1 MLQPGLRM
9 VILSDCVRCSCFGQN
24 EATESTFG
32 FVLPTEGKFSDEFM
46 AQITVPL
53 PYGFVGFGIANGTE
67 IPPHTLTGLMT
78 RFTVQGQVVGTL
90 QTAMLVQQTALSA
103 DNSQLVPNA
112 SGGLVSLSSLSTWN
126 ATAPTFIFRCQNCS
140 LANTATPVE
149 EAFNLVLFQSYEL
162 PEYPAP
168 DALNAS
174 LTKAEVTI
182 SGFTVGNIR
191 AFRNGDYGLFLKSTG
206 FT

>member
-46 AQITVPL
+46 AQIAVPL

-67 IPPHTLTGLMT
+67 IPP
-78 RFTVQGQVVGTL
+78 
-90 QTAMLVQQTALSA
+90 A

-112 SGGLVSLSSLSTWN
+112 LGGLVSLSSLSTWN

-168 DALNAS
+168 DALDAS
-174 LTKAEVTI
+174 LTKAKVTI